1 MAGKRRQ
8 YQVLRQRLG
17 GHDRSEDQLLQDRQ
31 RQQRRFPELPDE
43 QFPLQQIHLRYQGL
57 D

>member
-43 QFPLQQIHLRYQGL
+43 
-57 D
+57 